1 MQLVTGYTGTK
12 HVSAQDDSIRN
23 VMLGEFNGRG
33 VFPVFNKF
41 EATAVT
47 ANEVRVSSGYGI
59 NQGRLF
65 KIDRNDYD
73 SCTIENG
80 AAGYKRVDLIVARY
94 LKNEQ
99 TGIESCELAV
109 IKGTPNASSYVDPSY
124 TKGNLLTGAL
134 QDDMPMYRVKI
145 NGVAIEA
152 VEPMF
157 ETYRSLIGGAEK
169 VIDQMVDD
177 NFDDK
182 MGANQQRFDNMI
194 SADHNSYTSQKNS
207 DHQAYQTMMT
217 ENDDA
222 FDAWFSSVQAYLD
235 GDIAMKLTNAVAS
248 HNTALGAFTGN
259 TKDDSD
265 NVRELGVLPVSHGG
279 TGASTVAGARNNLGL
294 GNTTGALPVANGGTG
309 QTSLQATRNAMGLG
323 NTLGA
328 LPVANGGT
336 GQTSLQATRNAMGLG
351 NTTGALPIANGG
363 TGVATSS
370 ALQQLIGNLMYPVG
384 SIYMSTS
391 SANPS
396 SKFGGT
402 WVAWGSGRVPV
413 GVNASET
420 EFNTVEKTGGA
431 KSHSYT
437 PAGSNSG
444 GAVGS
449 HTLTINEIPAHNH
462 GSKTLTGEMRFRRY
476 GTDSTGSN
484 IVLSGSGVFSTEGT
498 EEWSGSHAIIN
509 TDGKS
514 YNKPIRDFIGI
525 DATHTHTT
533 QGGNAGHTHG
543 LTQPT
548 FTGTASTQSH
558 LQPYIT
564 CYMWKRTA

>member
-33 VFPVFNKF
+33 VFPVFNEF

-94 LKNEQ
+94 LKDGH
-99 TGIESCELAV
+99 TGIESCKLVV
-109 IKGTPNASSYVDPSY
+109 IKGTPSSEGYVDPTY
-124 TKGNLLTGAL
+124 TTGNLLTGAL

-152 VEPMF
+152 VEQMF
-157 ETYRSLIGGAEK
+157 EKYESLIGG
-169 VIDQMVDD
+169 IDKRIYAMTEEQ
-177 NFDDK
+177 FDDK
-182 MGANQQRFDNMI
+182 LGKNQQRFED
-194 SADHNSYTSQKNS
+194 
-207 DHQAYQTMMT
+207 
-217 ENDDA
+217 
-222 FDAWFSSVQAYLD
+222 WFASVQEYLE
-235 GDIAMKLTNAVAS
+235 GDIAMELTNAVGS
-248 HNTALGAFTGN
+248 HNAALGAFNNNITDGDGN
-259 TKDDSD
+259 VSG
-265 NVRELGVLPVSHGG
+265 LGILPVSH
-279 TGASTVAGARNNLGL
+279 
-294 GNTTGALPVANGGTG
+294 
-309 QTSLQATRNAMGLG
+309 
-323 NTLGA
+323 
-328 LPVANGGT
+328 
-336 GQTSLQATRNAMGLG
+336 
-351 NTTGALPIANGG
+351 GG

-391 SANPS
+391 STNPS

-402 WVAWGSGRVPV
+402 WVNWGSGKVPV
-413 GVNASET
+413 GVNTNET

-437 PAGSNSG
+437 PSGTNSGGVVQGTKLSVNQMPVHTHTFTGNASSHYHELNNHKHYVYGKYGDSFGTGVRSIKTVDDNAWVNDDSDNLSGSSYNATQIGYNKNLGSGHTQSEVGYITDYGIGASSSSTSWCTQNESIKPTGSNSNTG
-444 GAVGS
+444 GGQS
-449 HTLTINEIPAHNH
+449 H
-462 GSKTLTGEMRFRRY
+462 
-476 GTDSTGSN
+476 
-484 IVLSGSGVFSTEGT
+484 
-498 EEWSGSHAIIN
+498 SH
-509 TDGKS
+509 S
-514 YNKPIRDFIGI
+514 
-525 DATHTHTT
+525 
-533 QGGNAGHTHG
+533 

>member
-33 VFPVFNKF
+33 VFPVFNQF

-94 LKNEQ
+94 LKDEQ
-99 TGIESCELAV
+99 TGIESCELVV
-109 IKGTPNASSYVDPSY
+109 IKGTPSTEGYVDPTY
-124 TKGNLLTGAL
+124 TTGNLLTGAF

-152 VEPMF
+152 VERMF
-157 ETYRSLIGGAEK
+157 TKYESLIGG
-169 VIDQMVDD
+169 IDKRIYAMTEEQF
-177 NFDDK
+177 NDK
-182 MGANQQRFDNMI
+182 LGENQQRFED
-194 SADHNSYTSQKNS
+194 
-207 DHQAYQTMMT
+207 
-217 ENDDA
+217 
-222 FDAWFSSVQAYLD
+222 WFSSVQAYLE
-235 GDIAMKLTNAVAS
+235 GDIAMELTNAVAS

-259 TKDDSD
+259 TKDDGD

-279 TGASTVAGARNNLGL
+279 TGATTASGVRNVLGLGNTSGALPVANGGTGAATVAGARNNLGL
-294 GNTTGALPVANGGTG
+294 GNTSGALPVANGGTG
-309 QTSLQATRNAMGLG
+309 
-323 NTLGA
+323 
-328 LPVANGGT
+328 V
-336 GQTSLQATRNAMGLG
+336 
-351 NTTGALPIANGG
+351 TTTN
-363 TGVATSS
+363 

-391 SANPS
+391 STNPS

-402 WVAWGSGRVPV
+402 WVTWGSGKVPV
-413 GVNASET
+413 GVNANET
-420 EFNTVEKTGGA
+420 EFNSVEKTGGA
-431 KSHSYT
+431 KSHNYT

-444 GAVGS
+444 GVVQGTA
-449 HTLTINEIPAHNH
+449 LTVEQMPSHNH
-462 GSKTLTGEMRFRRY
+462 GSRTLKGKMSFRRY
-476 GTDSTGSN
+476 GTDTTGSDILLETN
-484 IVLSGSGVFSTEGT
+484 GIVNKGVED
-498 EEWSGSHAIIN
+498 WSGSHGIIN
-509 TDGKS
+509 VSGHSVTNPYK
-514 YNKPIRDFIGI
+514 DFAEIV
-525 DATHTHTT
+525 ATHTHDSN
-533 QGGNAGHTHG
+533 GGGQAHGHG
-543 LTQPT
+543 FIQPT
-548 FTGTASTQSH
+548 FTGAASTQSH

>member
-33 VFPVFNKF
+33 VFPVFNEF

-99 TGIESCELAV
+99 TGIESCELEV
-109 IKGTPNASSYVDPSY
+109 IKGTPNASSYVDPIY
-124 TKGNLLTGAL
+124 TTGNLLTGAL

-152 VEPMF
+152 VERMF
-157 ETYRSLIGGAEK
+157 TKYESLIGGAEK
-169 VIDQMVDD
+169 IIDKMVDD

-182 MGANQQRFDNMI
+182 LGENQQRFED
-194 SADHNSYTSQKNS
+194 
-207 DHQAYQTMMT
+207 
-217 ENDDA
+217 
-222 FDAWFSSVQAYLD
+222 WFASVQAYLD
-235 GDIAMKLTNAVAS
+235 EDTAMKLTNAVAS
-248 HNTALGAFTGN
+248 HNAAFGAFSGN
-259 TKDDSD
+259 NTDDD
-265 NVRELGVLPVSHGG
+265 GNVSGLGVLPVNHGG
-279 TGASTVAGARNNLGL
+279 TGQSSEN
-294 GNTTGALPVANGGTG
+294 ALRTY
-309 QTSLQATRNAMGLG
+309 
-323 NTLGA
+323 
-328 LPVANGGT
+328 
-336 GQTSLQATRNAMGLG
+336 
-351 NTTGALPIANGG
+351 
-363 TGVATSS
+363 
-370 ALQQLIGNLMYPVG
+370 IGNMMYPVG

-391 SANPS
+391 STNPS

-402 WVAWGSGRVPV
+402 WVAWGSGKVPV
-413 GVNASET
+413 GVNTSET
-420 EFNTVEKTGGA
+420 EFNSVEKTGGA

-437 PAGSNSG
+437 PVGTVG
-444 GAVGS
+444 G
-449 HTLTINEIPAHNH
+449 HTLTIKEMPKHQHDYRADITELP
-462 GSKTLTGEMRFRRY
+462 TGNNLAY
-476 GTDSTGSN
+476 GHDYG
-484 IVLSGSGVFSTEGT
+484 LSGHLSDGTSYEG
-498 EEWSGSHAIIN
+498 ES
-509 TDGKS
+509 
-514 YNKPIRDFIGI
+514 KPHD
-525 DATHTHTT
+525 H
-533 QGGNAGHTHG
+533 
-543 LTQPT
+543 P